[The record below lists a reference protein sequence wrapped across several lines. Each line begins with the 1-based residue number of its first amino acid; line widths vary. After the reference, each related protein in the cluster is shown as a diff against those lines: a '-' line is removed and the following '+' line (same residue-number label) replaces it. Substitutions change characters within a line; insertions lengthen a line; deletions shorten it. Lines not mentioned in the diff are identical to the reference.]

1 MAKRRVKTRFFVFM
15 GILLS
20 LLAAALFVLLGG
32 GGENVVEYGSI
43 VYEKTEEV
51 VILRDEKVI
60 AADSYAKIVYFSL
73 EGQHVDKDEK
83 VAEIYK
89 SGFNEAMRKDLISRQ
104 EEILKLQE
112 MLQQDVINPELDAHN
127 ANIREKMDKI
137 AALAQGETR
146 GDMLTF
152 EHELKD
158 AMEARRVY
166 LKENMLP
173 TPELTQLYE
182 KEQADVDKIENYRQ
196 EVIAESQGIASFYFD
211 GYETLLNPALLNE
224 LTQES
229 VAKIIKDGPKSAGAY
244 SEKPIY
250 RLINEQRWY
259 CLLPR
264 SKDQD
269 KSPLNDKGP
278 YEIVFAGFYDT
289 VYSGTLEKI
298 NEQTAGVLYIFEI
311 TGSAPII
318 ERRNIQATIKRTFEG
333 LKVPLKALLK
343 SEGVEGI
350 YLLNSGAK
358 EFTPV
363 TVLVKDEQSA
373 IIAPLD
379 GSASI
384 KPGMRYSS

>member
-379 GSASI
+379 GSTSI